1 MAWGEIHPGQN
12 DYGTFLLL
20 MIVSLLL
27 PLALAL
33 LLVLIVGAQR
43 CCVVVS
49 TWVLPPLSSL
59 SSLLRPP
66 SSLSSLL
73 PRPSFLLPYPSSSFS
88 SSSSVTSLHKR
99 IHSQDG

>member
-1 MAWGEIHPGQN
+1 MHCRSTRAISEMSKMAWGEIHPGQN

-49 TWVLPPLSSL
+49 T
-59 SSLLRPP
+59 
-66 SSLSSLL
+66 
-73 PRPSFLLPYPSSSFS
+73 
-88 SSSSVTSLHKR
+88 
-99 IHSQDG
+99 